1 MEAKVTT
8 KKVKVPEVEVPVKAE
23 VKVDAEKVAD
33 VAETVTEQAEGV
45 VKTVRQR
52 VPQEVRRVYL
62 ASIGA
67 LSMAWDETEE
77 MFNKL
82 VDEGETAEKNGRQ
95 WFKRVAK
102 ESRETQDKVTHPVE
116 ERFEKGQDRVEQTVE
131 KVLTRLNVPTKADI
145 DRLSRQIA
153 ELSQKVDELKAK

>member
-8 KKVKVPEVEVPVKAE
+8 KKVKAPAVEAPVKAE
-23 VKVDAEKVAD
+23 VAVDGEKVA
-33 VAETVTEQAEGV
+33 EQAEAAAEQAKGML
-45 VKTVRQR
+45 QM
-52 VPQEVRRVYL
+52 VPHEVRRVYL

-67 LSMAWDETEE
+67 LSMAWDETESL
-77 MFNKL
+77 FNKL
-82 VDEGETAEKNGRQ
+82 VDEGETAEKTGRQ

-102 ESRETQDKVTHPVE
+102 ESKETQEKVTGQVD

-153 ELSQKVDELKAK
+153 ELSQKVEELKTK

>member
-8 KKVKVPEVEVPVKAE
+8 KKVKAPAVEVPVKAE
-23 VKVDAEKVAD
+23 VELDGEKVAE
-33 VAETVTEQAEGV
+33 VAEAVVEPVEGA

-67 LSMAWDETEE
+67 LSLAWDETEGL
-77 MFNKL
+77 FKRL
-82 VDEGETAEKNGRQ
+82 VDEGETAEKSGRQ

-102 ESRETQDKVTHPVE
+102 ESKETQDKVTDSVD
-116 ERFEKGQDRVEQTVE
+116 ERLEKGQDRIEHTVE
-131 KVLTRLNVPTKADI
+131 RVLTRLNVPTKADI

-153 ELSQKVDELKAK
+153 ELSQKVEELKAK

>member
-1 MEAKVTT
+1 MGRLGRCGSPAWLW
-8 KKVKVPEVEVPVKAE
+8 AL
-23 VKVDAEKVAD
+23 ALLLL
-33 VAETVTEQAEGV
+33 GGCM
-45 VKTVRQR
+45 RQR

-102 ESRETQDKVTHPVE
+102 ESKETQEKVAGPVE
-116 ERFEKGQDRVEQTVE
+116 ERLEKGQDRVEQTVE
-131 KVLTRLNVPTKADI
+131 KVLARLNVPTKADI

-153 ELSQKVDELKAK
+153 ELSQKVEELKAK

>member
-8 KKVKVPEVEVPVKAE
+8 KKVKAPEVEVPVKAE
-23 VKVDAEKVAD
+23 VSVNGEKVAEA
-33 VAETVTEQAEGV
+33 VAEPVEGV
-45 VKTVRQR
+45 VKAVRQR

-102 ESRETQDKVTHPVE
+102 ESKETQEKVAGPVE
-116 ERFEKGQDRVEQTVE
+116 ERLEKGQDRVEQTVE
-131 KVLTRLNVPTKADI
+131 KVLARLNVPTKADI

-153 ELSQKVDELKAK
+153 ELSQKVEELKAK

>member
-8 KKVKVPEVEVPVKAE
+8 KKVKAPAVEVPVKAE
-23 VKVDAEKVAD
+23 VAVDGEQVVEAAEAA
-33 VAETVTEQAEGV
+33 AEPVKGV
-45 VKTVRQR
+45 LQM
-52 VPQEVRRVYL
+52 VPHEVRRVYL

-67 LSMAWDETEE
+67 LSMAWDETES

-82 VDEGETAEKNGRQ
+82 VDEGETAEKSGRQ

-102 ESRETQDKVTHPVE
+102 ESKETQEKVTGQVD
-116 ERFEKGQDRVEQTVE
+116 ERFEKSQDRVEQTVE

-145 DRLSRQIA
+145 DRLSRQIV
-153 ELSQKVDELKAK
+153 ELSQKVEELKTK